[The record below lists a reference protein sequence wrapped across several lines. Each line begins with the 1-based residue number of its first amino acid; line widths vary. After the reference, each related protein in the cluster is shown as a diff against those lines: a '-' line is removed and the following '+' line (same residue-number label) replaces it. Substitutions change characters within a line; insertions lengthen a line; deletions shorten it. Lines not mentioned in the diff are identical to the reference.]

1 MIIEIGHLSLLLA
14 LIILTN
20 CSTHTVRLG
29 KKCTKVASDNTYE
42 KSFIWIVKNETLN
55 EFENKIN
62 SNNCLKNGEKL

>member
-1 MIIEIGHLSLLLA
+1 MKTLSLLLA

-62 SNNCLKNGEKL
+62 SNN

>member
-1 MIIEIGHLSLLLA
+1 MKTLSLLLA

-20 CSTHTVRLG
+20 CSTHTVKLG

-62 SNNCLKNGEKL
+62 SNNCLRNGEKL

>member
-1 MIIEIGHLSLLLA
+1 MKTLSLLLA

-62 SNNCLKNGEKL
+62 SNNCIKNGEKL

>member
-1 MIIEIGHLSLLLA
+1 MKTLSLLLA

-20 CSTHTVRLG
+20 CSTHTVKLG

-62 SNNCLKNGEKL
+62 SNNCIRNGEKL

>member
-1 MIIEIGHLSLLLA
+1 MKTLSLLLA

>member
-1 MIIEIGHLSLLLA
+1 MKTLSLFLA

-20 CSTHTVRLG
+20 CSTHTVKLG

-55 EFENKIN
+55 EFEHKIN
-62 SNNCLKNGEKL
+62 LKNCEKNGEKL

>member
-1 MIIEIGHLSLLLA
+1 MKTLSLFLA

-20 CSTHTVRLG
+20 CSTHTVKLG

>member
-1 MIIEIGHLSLLLA
+1 M
-14 LIILTN
+14 LTN
-20 CSTHTVRLG
+20 CSTHTVKLG

>member
-1 MIIEIGHLSLLLA
+1 MLSILILLL
-14 LIILTN
+14 LTN
-20 CSTHTVRLG
+20 CSTHSVKLG

-62 SNNCLKNGEKL
+62 SNNCLRNGEKL

>member
-1 MIIEIGHLSLLLA
+1 MKTLSLLLA

-20 CSTHTVRLG
+20 CSTHTVKLG

>member
-1 MIIEIGHLSLLLA
+1 MKTLSLLLA

-20 CSTHTVRLG
+20 CSTHTVKLG

-62 SNNCLKNGEKL
+62 SNNCIKNGEKL

>member
-1 MIIEIGHLSLLLA
+1 MKTLSLLLA

-62 SNNCLKNGEKL
+62 SNNCLRNGEKL

>member
-1 MIIEIGHLSLLLA
+1 MKTLSLLLA

-62 SNNCLKNGEKL
+62 SNNCIRNGEKL